1 MSCTSYLSCVCE
13 VHVQAPRARCCF
25 IAKPFDIM
33 SVELEQTPLIGIAP
47 RNPLYHPVEPGTVD
61 RLKIPMIKRHRG
73 QVEIV
78 EPEDEE
84 QSKHGIDHVPV
95 SINKMRTEYFVNV
108 SVGSPR
114 QTFTVLIDTGSST
127 LAIFS
132 KLAPTHGRLAVN
144 DGILDR
150 RLKEAKQRLLEG
162 NTAVLAVE
170 RGEQLQHREEE
181 KHKEHERN
189 ERFRELQ
196 TVGDASFEQQWSGNQ
211 KKQAYHVSQNANA
224 RKRARRD
231 YMRNCDGTNEVKS
244 YK

>member
-1 MSCTSYLSCVCE
+1 
-13 VHVQAPRARCCF
+13 
-25 IAKPFDIM
+25 M
-33 SVELEQTPLIGIAP
+33 SVELEQSPLIGIAP

-231 YMRNCDGTNEVKS
+231 YMRNCDGTNEVES